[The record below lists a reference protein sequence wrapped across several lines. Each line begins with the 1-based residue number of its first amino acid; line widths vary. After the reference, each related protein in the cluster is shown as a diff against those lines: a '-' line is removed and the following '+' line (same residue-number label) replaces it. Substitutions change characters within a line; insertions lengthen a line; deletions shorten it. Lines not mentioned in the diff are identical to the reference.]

1 MISKYS
7 VKKPF
12 TVLVGVILVIV
23 LGIVSLSKMTMDL
36 LPDMSFQ
43 YALIITTDVGAS
55 PEEVE
60 ADVTAPIESSIATT
74 SNIKN
79 VSSMSYNSY
88 SIVTCEYEQNANMD
102 SVVIEIQ
109 QKLDQLSA
117 GWDDGIGTPVIMQIN
132 PDMLP
137 VVMAA
142 VDVEGMDSSEITD
155 YVENELIP
163 QIESVEGV
171 ASVTATGELKE
182 SIQVTLNQEK
192 IDELNEKI
200 KNSIEAKFDDAEGEM
215 NSASSQIED
224 GQAAIED
231 ATNQLSEGIDTINDK
246 KSELLQTQADLENQ
260 LKELKSQK
268 ELLGTVKS
276 GIDSF
281 VYKDGDAAAGV
292 FADNYQMLVDAEAG
306 IGQLD
311 EAIAQMKSLGLDE
324 STPQVQELLGQK
336 SAAQSAIDTAN
347 AQITTQFGQLSAMG
361 ITVSS
366 YKDLPAASA
375 TVAGTIAQ
383 VNSGITAI
391 ETGLQQIE
399 EGKVSL
405 SDALDTINSQA
416 ALGAISIGQQSAQ
429 LAIAANSLEDAKSQ
443 LEETKD
449 SALDSADLNTVLS
462 IDTLSSL
469 LVAQNFSMPAGY
481 VNAEDGS
488 KYIVK
493 IGDSVDSIE
502 ELENLVL
509 IDMGLDG
516 VDAIHVSDVADIE
529 IVDNSG
535 ESYAV
540 VNGNPG
546 IILSLEKQTGYSTGD
561 VTDRVLEK
569 FDALEAE
576 NEALN
581 LSVLM
586 DQGVY
591 IDMVVNSVVQNM
603 VVGAIL
609 AIFVL
614 MLFLKDFKPTIVI
627 ACSIPLS
634 VITAVVIMY
643 FTGITL
649 NVISMSGL
657 VLGIGMLVD
666 NSIVVIENIYRL
678 RGEGYSIKKA
688 AVEGA
693 SQVSGAIIAS
703 TLTTISVYAPI
714 IFTEGITRQLFVDL
728 SLTIAFTLVASLVV
742 ALTFVPAMSCGVLK
756 KTRDIKHPWFDAIK
770 DVYGKFLGL
779 CLRFKPLV
787 FILAV
792 VLLVVSAWGSMSK
805 GMTFM
810 DMDMESNQLSV
821 TIAPKEDE
829 KLEFDELTAL
839 SDDVIERISD
849 IEGIETIGATAGG
862 SSTMSLMST
871 SSDSVSMYIILDE
884 ESDVTSSEIADQI
897 MEKTADM
904 DCEISTSTSS
914 MDTTAFFGSGISV
927 EIKGNDL
934 EKLQELATKVAE
946 TLENTEGI
954 IDIEDGLDE
963 TTPELKITVDK
974 EKAAEYGLTVAQVFQ
989 LVYSDMS
996 STSSATTISTDIKK
1010 YEVYLQ
1016 TEEQSELT
1024 VDDIKEL
1031 TFTHTNDEGEEEE
1044 IPLTEISTIEET
1056 NTLSTIYRDAQN
1068 RYITVSGGID
1078 EDHNVTLVS
1087 KEVQKS
1093 IDKLDIPEGYTI
1105 EMVGE
1110 DETINEAMSQMVLML
1125 ILAVVFIY
1133 LIMVAQFQSLL
1144 SPFIIMF
1151 SIPLAFTGGFLG
1163 LLVTG
1168 QELGVI
1174 SMLGFIML
1182 AGLIVNNG
1190 IVLID
1195 YINQA
1200 RRTGMSKHEAIIDAG
1215 KTRMRPILMTALTT
1229 ILAMSTSAIGMGEGS
1244 EMMRPMAITII
1255 GGLIYGT
1262 VLTLIVIPCIYDA
1275 FNREKNMVEEE
1286 I

>member
-1 MISKYS
+1 M
-7 VKKPF
+7 
-12 TVLVGVILVIV
+12 
-23 LGIVSLSKMTMDL
+23 
-36 LPDMSFQ
+36 
-43 YALIITTDVGAS
+43 
-55 PEEVE
+55 
-60 ADVTAPIESSIATT
+60 
-74 SNIKN
+74 
-79 VSSMSYNSY
+79 
-88 SIVTCEYEQNANMD
+88 
-102 SVVIEIQ
+102 
-109 QKLDQLSA
+109 
-117 GWDDGIGTPVIMQIN
+117 
-132 PDMLP
+132 
-137 VVMAA
+137 
-142 VDVEGMDSSEITD
+142 
-155 YVENELIP
+155 
-163 QIESVEGV
+163 
-171 ASVTATGELKE
+171 
-182 SIQVTLNQEK
+182 
-192 IDELNEKI
+192 
-200 KNSIEAKFDDAEGEM
+200 
-215 NSASSQIED
+215 
-224 GQAAIED
+224 
-231 ATNQLSEGIDTINDK
+231 
-246 KSELLQTQADLENQ
+246 
-260 LKELKSQK
+260 
-268 ELLGTVKS
+268 
-276 GIDSF
+276 
-281 VYKDGDAAAGV
+281 
-292 FADNYQMLVDAEAG
+292 
-306 IGQLD
+306 
-311 EAIAQMKSLGLDE
+311 
-324 STPQVQELLGQK
+324 
-336 SAAQSAIDTAN
+336 
-347 AQITTQFGQLSAMG
+347 
-361 ITVSS
+361 
-366 YKDLPAASA
+366 
-375 TVAGTIAQ
+375 
-383 VNSGITAI
+383 
-391 ETGLQQIE
+391 
-399 EGKVSL
+399 
-405 SDALDTINSQA
+405 
-416 ALGAISIGQQSAQ
+416 
-429 LAIAANSLEDAKSQ
+429 
-443 LEETKD
+443 
-449 SALDSADLNTVLS
+449 
-462 IDTLSSL
+462 
-469 LVAQNFSMPAGY
+469 
-481 VNAEDGS
+481 
-488 KYIVK
+488 
-493 IGDSVDSIE
+493 
-502 ELENLVL
+502 
-509 IDMGLDG
+509 
-516 VDAIHVSDVADIE
+516 DAIHVSDVADIE

-576 NEALN
+576 NENLN

-591 IDMVVNSVVQNM
+591 IDLVVNSVVQNM

-914 MDTTAFFGSGISV
+914 MDTTAFLGSGISV

-1200 RRTGMSKHEAIIDAG
+1200 RRAGSSKKDAIIEAG
-1215 KTRMRPILMTALTT
+1215 KTRLRPILMTALTT
-1229 ILAMSTSAIGMGEGS
+1229 MLAMSTSAVGMGKGS
-1244 EMMRPMAITII
+1244 EMMKPMAITII

-1262 VLTLIVIPCIYDA
+1262 ILTLIVIPCIYDA
-1275 FNREKNMVEEE
+1275 FNREKSMVEEE
-1286 I
+1286 L